1 MGEGRR
7 EEEKKGLVWRPLVG
21 LPWPVRFSAH
31 RVDGRSGCL
40 GQRFQKVWVLRTE
53 VPEWAPELLGPGVSI
68 TVE

>member
-1 MGEGRR
+1 MEAAGGA
-7 EEEKKGLVWRPLVG
+7 
-21 LPWPVRFSAH
+21 VRFSAH

-68 TVE
+68 MVE

>member
-1 MGEGRR
+1 MEAAGGA
-7 EEEKKGLVWRPLVG
+7 
-21 LPWPVRFSAH
+21 VRFSAH

-53 VPEWAPELLGPGVSI
+53 VPEWAPELLGPGVSV